1 MMELYKIFKLLND
14 LTVSKFARKK
24 WIEVKVLSGA
34 QYAFNKNIRFKNS
47 MLFIWLQWCCIAI
60 EGTIT
65 VEGDNG
71 SKMRNRKLIFKNNAP
86 FR

>member
-34 QYAFNKNIRFKNS
+34 QYAFSKNIRFKNS
-47 MLFIWLQWCCIAI
+47 MLFI
-60 EGTIT
+60 
-65 VEGDNG
+65 
-71 SKMRNRKLIFKNNAP
+71 
-86 FR
+86 